1 MDYKKSEAKDW
12 GREKIRGQWTTMMTP
27 FTKEDELDEEGL
39 AGNIEHLLKLGT
51 KGMGF
56 SWNMGEFWSLT
67 HEERL
72 RLLRIVPD
80 LVKGR
85 AEIAFQVTDTSMK
98 EIVEMCKMAENL
110 GYGFVILAAPY
121 IMTKTEEQ
129 VADFV
134 SKVADKT
141 EIGIAFYNSPQF
153 GITMGAKGLAKLA
166 EIKNLIAIK
175 EASFNMQLGID
186 THLLAGEKVVVSVPD
201 EEVFFFEEYYGFHQQ
216 AMFANTSDW
225 RFDTAK
231 SHNYVNFID
240 LATDGKLEEARK
252 LYPKIKPVKMI
263 SRKWWSRLAGRTGG
277 ALPVQMVKYWGEV
290 MGLTHGHARPPVA
303 PMTEEEKAEL
313 KKDMEKAGLVKNSS
327 G

>member
-98 EIVEMCKMAENL
+98 EIVEMCNL
-110 GYGFVILAAPY
+110 
-121 IMTKTEEQ
+121 
-129 VADFV
+129 
-134 SKVADKT
+134 
-141 EIGIAFYNSPQF
+141 
-153 GITMGAKGLAKLA
+153 
-166 EIKNLIAIK
+166 
-175 EASFNMQLGID
+175 
-186 THLLAGEKVVVSVPD
+186 
-201 EEVFFFEEYYGFHQQ
+201 
-216 AMFANTSDW
+216 
-225 RFDTAK
+225 
-231 SHNYVNFID
+231 
-240 LATDGKLEEARK
+240 
-252 LYPKIKPVKMI
+252 
-263 SRKWWSRLAGRTGG
+263 
-277 ALPVQMVKYWGEV
+277 
-290 MGLTHGHARPPVA
+290 
-303 PMTEEEKAEL
+303 
-313 KKDMEKAGLVKNSS
+313 
-327 G
+327 